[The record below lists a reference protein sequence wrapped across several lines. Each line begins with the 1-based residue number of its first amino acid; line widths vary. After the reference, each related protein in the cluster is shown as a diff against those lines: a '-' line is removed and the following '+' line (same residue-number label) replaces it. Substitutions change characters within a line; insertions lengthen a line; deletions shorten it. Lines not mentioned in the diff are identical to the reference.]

1 MTRFELVT
9 QDADHLANFVWGLL
23 EQTESDIL
31 DTIFRVTGIEID
43 RITLSPELRIAG
55 IKSDLLQE
63 VDDDT

>member
-9 QDADHLANFVWGLL
+9 RDVDHLANFVYGLL
-23 EQTESDIL
+23 DQTEIEVL
-31 DTIFRVTGIEID
+31 DKLFLATGIEID
-43 RITLSPELRIAG
+43 RITLSQEIRIAS

>member
-1 MTRFELVT
+1 MTRVELVS
-9 QDADHLANFVWGLL
+9 QDVDHLANFVWGLL
-23 EQTESDIL
+23 DQTESAIL
-31 DTIFRVTGIEID
+31 VMIFRVTGIEID